1 MGLSVLLPVLLSVIL
16 TLIIVLKIRDY
27 DKKDSDFTKSCKKIN
42 TYALEANKKL
52 DEICNERIES
62 ISFQC
67 DELDLSLVKGE
78 GLIKE
83 LGNSLDSFEN
93 ELDSLKKAKNEI
105 NEYSGK
111 LEAMGEQIIHLEG
124 VLSDVYASEEY
135 LKATSLEL
143 ETFQKNVAI
152 AKGQLETLNNR
163 LDSLESTYKSQ
174 NETSLNKIKEEI
186 TQNFESESQNILEN
200 LNKYKNSLNESY
212 VEIEARLQEEK
223 KRLAEDLV
231 HIVEKSDETYS
242 SFEARIN
249 EFSANLSQS
258 LSLLYEEHQD
268 KLTSFEK
275 SFEEIENRIVSIIQ
289 SEGAKKLQDLN
300 ACFNSSW
307 ELTKERLRQHEDNVI
322 ESIDRHYA
330 TGRVD
335 VQKMLQELRS
345 IETRVSERMLELS
358 DLDSKV
364 QLKSDSF
371 DLYLEKLTKDKL
383 DAFHNGLKEIEKD
396 IEMMETSILSS
407 LREKYEKFD
416 SRVVEELNKLGLR
429 IGEKVEQ
436 KMCEFSGM
444 ENKVSELKEAII
456 FIEND
461 INETTNKLNE
471 MSLDLKN
478 SLYEKIDAVS
488 SEVDARIKNM
498 NASYEDDRKTIMNLG
513 EEAKGV

>member
-200 LNKYKNSLNESY
+200 
-212 VEIEARLQEEK
+212 
-223 KRLAEDLV
+223 
-231 HIVEKSDETYS
+231 
-242 SFEARIN
+242 
-249 EFSANLSQS
+249 
-258 LSLLYEEHQD
+258 
-268 KLTSFEK
+268 
-275 SFEEIENRIVSIIQ
+275 
-289 SEGAKKLQDLN
+289 
-300 ACFNSSW
+300 
-307 ELTKERLRQHEDNVI
+307 
-322 ESIDRHYA
+322 
-330 TGRVD
+330 
-335 VQKMLQELRS
+335 
-345 IETRVSERMLELS
+345 
-358 DLDSKV
+358 
-364 QLKSDSF
+364 
-371 DLYLEKLTKDKL
+371 
-383 DAFHNGLKEIEKD
+383 
-396 IEMMETSILSS
+396 
-407 LREKYEKFD
+407 
-416 SRVVEELNKLGLR
+416 
-429 IGEKVEQ
+429 
-436 KMCEFSGM
+436 
-444 ENKVSELKEAII
+444 
-456 FIEND
+456 
-461 INETTNKLNE
+461 
-471 MSLDLKN
+471 
-478 SLYEKIDAVS
+478 
-488 SEVDARIKNM
+488 
-498 NASYEDDRKTIMNLG
+498 
-513 EEAKGV
+513 